1 MHPSLTLHGGG
12 GRGGAA
18 AACFAC
24 CADSVSVRVRPLNRQ
39 EQSEGFAWKVENNSM
54 YQVDPATQEPERV
67 RDARYML
74 DHIFSPKQSTRE
86 IYATTTQSLIQKLVH
101 GFNSTVFAY
110 GQTSSGKT
118 HTMRGTPDEP
128 GIIPMAVQEVFSLIE
143 QSQDREFLL
152 RVSYME
158 VSTSHSRCDACAGAW
173 HVVASV
179 CCVLISLFM
188 LHWQP
193 HHRSREAGELHCKAA
208 CRCQRRAS
216 ESTSQGLLP
225 LW

>member
-1 MHPSLTLHGGG
+1 M
-12 GRGGAA
+12 
-18 AACFAC
+18 F
-24 CADSVSVRVRPLNRQ
+24 
-39 EQSEGFAWKVENNSM
+39 
-54 YQVDPATQEPERV
+54 QVDPATQEPDRV
-67 RDARYML
+67 RDVRYML

-86 IYATTTQSLIQKLVH
+86 LYATTTQGLIQKLVH

-158 VSTSHSRCDACAGAW
+158 VCS
-173 HVVASV
+173 
-179 CCVLISLFM
+179 
-188 LHWQP
+188 WQTCTGNTWM
-193 HHRSREAGELHCKAA
+193 RSELLTALCSGVSS
-208 CRCQRRAS
+208 CS
-216 ESTSQGLLP
+216 
-225 LW
+225 

>member
-1 MHPSLTLHGGG
+1 MRPKTRRDHTACLASQPGNPLTALL
-12 GRGGAA
+12 
-18 AACFAC
+18 C
-24 CADSVSVRVRPLNRQ
+24 CWVFCSVSVRVRPLNRQ
-39 EQSEGFAWKVENNSM
+39 EQSEGFAWRVENNAM
-54 YQVDPATQEPERV
+54 CQVDPVTQEPDRV
-67 RDARYML
+67 RDVRYML

-86 IYATTTQSLIQKLVH
+86 IYATTTQSLIHKLVH

-158 VSTSHSRCDACAGAW
+158 VRVCVCGSSVPATTASSAPAPAKCLPHATAAVQHSTVQWRHRNRAW
-173 HVVASV
+173 
-179 CCVLISLFM
+179 L
-188 LHWQP
+188 LHWQ
-193 HHRSREAGELHCKAA
+193 H
-208 CRCQRRAS
+208 
-216 ESTSQGLLP
+216 
-225 LW
+225 